1 MVKALE
7 IPIRW
12 RTKRTTADRL
22 LGDGG
27 RLMLDQW
34 LEHTRQVASERGW
47 PLKRIM
53 VEHYRDDEIWDW
65 EYILLI
71 MDFDC
76 PRTEAKKLFW
86 ECYIKE
92 IVATRQ
98 NELMGA
104 EKEIFA
110 TMIHYELE
118 SNP

>member
-1 MVKALE
+1 MVKAPE

-12 RTKRTTADRL
+12 RTKRATADRL
-22 LGDGG
+22 LGDAG

-34 LEHTRQVASERGW
+34 LEHTRQVAAEREW
-47 PLKRIM
+47 PLKRIK
-53 VEHYRDDEIWDW
+53 VEYYQDEEFTDW
-65 EYILLI
+65 EYILLV

-76 PRTEAKKLFW
+76 PSDEAGKIFW
-86 ECYIKE
+86 EDYIKG
-92 IVATRQ
+92 IVGARQ
-98 NELMGA
+98 KELTGA